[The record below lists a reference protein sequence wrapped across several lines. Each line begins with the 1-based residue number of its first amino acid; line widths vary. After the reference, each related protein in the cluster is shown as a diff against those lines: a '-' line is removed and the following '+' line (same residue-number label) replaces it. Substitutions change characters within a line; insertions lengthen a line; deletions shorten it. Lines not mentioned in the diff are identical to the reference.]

1 MLPMTQ
7 PVYLVRHGQS
17 EWNVLRLTQ
26 GQTHAPR
33 LTALGRLQAASAA
46 ELVAGDLPSDRVPRL
61 LTSDLLRA
69 SETAAVVGFRL
80 GVRPCGDVR
89 LREQHLGSLQ
99 GRGYDETW
107 AAAEAHDWS
116 NPTLPV
122 AGGESLQEVHDRMAG
137 VLADLR
143 PSEVTVL
150 VSHGDA
156 IRAAVAC
163 LLGQRPNEAEWVEVA
178 NGSVAR
184 WDGVSLRW
192 LG

>member
-1 MLPMTQ
+1 MKQ

-33 LTALGRLQAASAA
+33 LTALGRLQAGCAA
-46 ELVAGDLPSDRVPRL
+46 ELVAADLPAGRQPRL
-61 LTSDLLRA
+61 LSSDLLRA
-69 SETAAVVGFRL
+69 FETAAVVGFRL
-80 GVRPCGDVR
+80 GVRPVADVR

-107 AAAEAHDWS
+107 AAAEDHDWS
-116 NPTLPV
+116 DPTLPV

-137 VLADLR
+137 VLASLS
-143 PSEVTVL
+143 PAEVTIL
-150 VSHGDA
+150 ISHGDA

-163 LLGQRPNEAEWVEVA
+163 LLGQAPNEAPWVEVA